1 MLALYLRLRNW
12 LVEQQEGQG
21 LIEYAILVAV
31 IAVAVIVILIA
42 IGGWVGNTFGNL
54 NKALGNVNGPAA

>member
-31 IAVAVIVILIA
+31 IAVAVIVTLIA
-42 IGGWVGNTFGNL
+42 IGGWVSKTFGNL
-54 NKALGNVNGPAA
+54 NTKLQNVQ

>member
-42 IGGWVGNTFGNL
+42 IGGWVSNTFGTL
-54 NKALGNVNGPAA
+54 NNQLKNV

>member
-1 MLALYLRLRNW
+1 MYLRLRNW

-31 IAVAVIVILIA
+31 IAVAVIVTLIA
-42 IGGWVGNTFGNL
+42 IGGWVSNTFGDL
-54 NKALGNVNGPAA
+54 NNKLQNVQ

>member
-31 IAVAVIVILIA
+31 IAVAVIVILMA
-42 IGGWVGNTFGNL
+42 IGGWVSNTFGNL
-54 NKALGNVNGPAA
+54 NNELKNVK

>member
-31 IAVAVIVILIA
+31 IAVAVIVTLIA
-42 IGGWVGNTFGNL
+42 IGGWVSNTFGKL
-54 NKALGNVNGPAA
+54 NTQLQNVK

>member
-31 IAVAVIVILIA
+31 IAVAVIVVLIA
-42 IGGWVGNTFGNL
+42 IGGWVSNTFTNL
-54 NKALGNVNGPAA
+54 KDELVNVG

>member
-31 IAVAVIVILIA
+31 IAVAVIVILAA
-42 IGGWVGNTFGNL
+42 IGGWVRDTFTNL
-54 NKALGNVNGPAA
+54 NTALQNNTTLP